1 MKILLAVDDSR
12 FSEAATQAVIR
23 QIRPEQA
30 EVCVL
35 HIVEPLLLIPE
46 FRLGNLEGLKA
57 SEKQLRKD
65 GEELVTR
72 AEQLLRTAG
81 FKVHTKIR
89 EGDHRAEII
98 DQAAEWRADLIVLGS
113 HGRKGLNRFLLGS
126 VAEFVARHADCS
138 VEIVRISNHQKD

>member
-1 MKILLAVDDSR
+1 MKILLAIDDSK

-23 QIRPEQA
+23 QMRPQQD

-35 HIVEPLLLIPE
+35 HVVEPLLLMSE
-46 FRLGNLEGLKA
+46 FRAGNIEKLKDSEQQLE
-57 SEKQLRKD
+57 SED
-65 GEELVTR
+65 LVTR
-72 AEQLLRTAG
+72 AAKLLRNVG

-98 DQAAEWRADLIVLGS
+98 DHAAEWRADLIVLGS
-113 HGRKGLNRFLLGS
+113 HGRKGLNRFLMGS

-138 VEIVRISNHQKD
+138 VQIVRASNRKEM

>member
-12 FSEAATQAVIR
+12 FSEVATQAVIR

-35 HIVEPLLLIPE
+35 HIVEPLLLISE

-138 VEIVRISNHQKD
+138 VQIVRVSNHQKD

>member
-1 MKILLAVDDSR
+1 LKILLAIDGSR
-12 FSEAATQAVIR
+12 FSEDATQAVIR

-30 EVCVL
+30 AVCVL

-46 FRLGNLEGLKA
+46 FRSGNLEALKA
-57 SEKQLRKD
+57 SKKQLRSH
-65 GEELVTR
+65 GEDVMAR
-72 AEQLLRTAG
+72 AEQLLCKAG

-98 DQAAEWRADLIVLGS
+98 DEAAEWGADLIVLGS

-138 VEIVRISNHQKD
+138 VEIVRTSSSKGT